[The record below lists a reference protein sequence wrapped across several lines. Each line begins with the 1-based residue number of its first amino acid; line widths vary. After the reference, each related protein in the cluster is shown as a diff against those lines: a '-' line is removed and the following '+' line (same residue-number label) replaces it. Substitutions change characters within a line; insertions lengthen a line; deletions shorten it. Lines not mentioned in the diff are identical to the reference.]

1 MWPTPTT
8 EITEGKICTSDLRA
22 LSILFLVPRM
32 KIINNVQRH
41 IELKYKKRCTDGPAI
56 IEHVPN
62 RPYVHHANLDA
73 YHMFSAPLRRTRR
86 NVFKPADPH
95 DLRRHGDFEIGPKG
109 RFVEIPCHT
118 QRSRSFVPRRC
129 DRIGS
134 SRRLTARGA
143 RTLHWCN
150 ELATLLRGDSAAI
163 AKPGATQ
170 LPRCGTFSTIV
181 FPLSILC
188 QPRREA
194 TFRGWKTEVLVFCMS
209 ERPVIFHTH
218 THIHIS

>member
-1 MWPTPTT
+1 MLTSTRTT
-8 EITEGKICTSDLRA
+8 CSRPPCDEQDEMSLNPQTRMISAGMETLR
-22 LSILFLVPRM
+22 SGR
-32 KIINNVQRH
+32 KDDSS
-41 IELKYKKRCTDGPAI
+41 KY
-56 IEHVPN
+56 
-62 RPYVHHANLDA
+62 
-73 YHMFSAPLRRTRR
+73 
-86 NVFKPADPH
+86 
-95 DLRRHGDFEIGPKG
+95 
-109 RFVEIPCHT
+109 PCHT

-218 THIHIS
+218 THIHTS